1 MQLQQLQQL
10 QQQQQQQLQQ
20 QQQQQQGGGGG
31 GGSAPNNNRVSGPN
45 LNLSAPALLFEQQ
58 QVKARVA
65 GSPFEDMVVPELA
78 TFNSRASIAAAAEE
92 LGFSHGRI
100 GSIFQQQQHMKKQLA
115 AATTP
120 KVVAAVAG
128 FAEMLRQTA
137 PPIANTKSMAAVVAA
152 AAAAASSASAPPA
165 ALPMQVAAAAAA
177 AAAATTGTFDDL
189 DSLGLLDGLDTTA
202 TPGSANM
209 VAAVVANA
217 NSMQTATT
225 PAGFTGEMNRFFSS
239 SSSSPSPTAHATI
252 AEVPEAAAATSP
264 VMDVDAHNSPLATPV
279 FTSAPADSPFGAPP
293 TPLGTARV
301 QSAATAMHTTSA
313 SNIARKSGRVAKKTQ
328 PFDNSSNASGGA
340 AKSGKGRRAYAGL
353 AVRGTAGKGGKLSAS
368 NAYSS
373 YASSSSPS
381 SSSSTSAGKA
391 PPAPITRV
399 PSAPRT
405 TAAAGRKV
413 QPTLAALDDTGA
425 LAEDHKPAR
434 GRGRQLQ
441 LAKMTPA
448 QKKAEAKAR
457 LEKNRQAARGFRAR
471 RKNHVVELEQQ
482 IADYEQRDRDQLNA
496 IRELKQQ
503 IARMQQLAGGR

>member
-165 ALPMQVAAAAAA
+165 AAAAAAA
-177 AAAATTGTFDDL
+177 TTTGTFDDL

-202 TPGSANM
+202 APGSANM

-239 SSSSPSPTAHATI
+239 SSPSSSSTAHATI

-391 PPAPITRV
+391 PPPPITRV

>member
-177 AAAATTGTFDDL
+177 AATTGTFDDL

-202 TPGSANM
+202 APGSANM

-239 SSSSPSPTAHATI
+239 SSSSSPSSSTAHATI